1 MIKEVLELLDPATD
15 DMPSGALNGL
25 TLNEYWEQQD

>member
-1 MIKEVLELLDPATD
+1 MIKEVLKLLDPAMN

-25 TLNEYWEQQD
+25 TPNEYWKQQE